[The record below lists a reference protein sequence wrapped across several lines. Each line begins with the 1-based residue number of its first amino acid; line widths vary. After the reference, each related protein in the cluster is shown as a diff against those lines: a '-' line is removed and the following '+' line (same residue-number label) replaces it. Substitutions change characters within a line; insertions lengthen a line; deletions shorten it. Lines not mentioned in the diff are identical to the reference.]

1 MGQEL
6 ARLIVD
12 PIARVVTSFNET
24 FFGTGCESD
33 CTGPGCGCRLMTRA
47 KGDAAETDEET
58 LQTEER
64 DDRIHSGLK

>member
-12 PIARVVTSFNET
+12 PIARVVTSFNDT

-33 CTGPGCGCRLMTRA
+33 CTGPGCGCHLMTRA
-47 KGDAAETDEET
+47 KGDEET

-64 DDRIHSGLK
+64 EDGDPIHSGVK

>member
-12 PIARVVTSFNET
+12 PIARVVTSFNDT
-24 FFGTGCESD
+24 FFGTGCES
-33 CTGPGCGCRLMTRA
+33 GPGCGCHLMTRA
-47 KGDAAETDEET
+47 KGDAETDEET

-64 DDRIHSGLK
+64 DDRIHPGVK

>member
-33 CTGPGCGCRLMTRA
+33 CTGPGCGCHLMTRA
-47 KGDAAETDEET
+47 KGDADEET
-58 LQTEER
+58 FQTEER
-64 DDRIHSGLK
+64 DDRIHSGVK